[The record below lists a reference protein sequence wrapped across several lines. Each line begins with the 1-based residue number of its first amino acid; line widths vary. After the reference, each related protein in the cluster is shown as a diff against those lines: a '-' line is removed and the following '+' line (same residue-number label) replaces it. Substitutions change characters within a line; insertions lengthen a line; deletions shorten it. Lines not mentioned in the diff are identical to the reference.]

1 MQPSTIVTRTVT
13 RTVAHTVMRIVTRI
27 SVSAMLVLFFSP
39 LAAQPAGIVVNG
51 NIHTMNPDQPT
62 AQALAW
68 DREGRILA
76 IGEYEDLISRWPDI
90 VADDLAG
97 RTVIP
102 GLIDA
107 HGHVMGLGFSMLNA
121 DLAGADSVED
131 VIQRLR
137 RHAAELPEGAW
148 LRGRGWDQTR
158 WPGAAFPSAADL
170 DAAFPERPV
179 LLERVDGH
187 AIWANSAAMNRVDVD
202 MTGDWQPEGGFIHRD
217 DGGNPVGIFIDRAED
232 MFERVIPPPTEAEK
246 ALALDRALER
256 MSSLGLTGI
265 HDAGTSLDDLRRFL
279 HREAAG
285 VLPIRIHALVDGDEE
300 ALASLCRLGMV
311 DTARVTARGV
321 KFYADGAL
329 GSRGAALL
337 EEYSDDP
344 GNRGLLFEADEVL
357 QAMVDKAMRCGLQVA
372 IHAIGDRANR
382 QVIDALIEGRREF
395 GDNPG
400 RHRVEHVQIIHPE
413 DIPRLAG
420 AEIIASMQP
429 THATSDMRWAEDRL
443 GERRLFGAYAW
454 QRLRQAGA
462 RLAFGSD
469 FPVEQVDPMLGLYA
483 AVTRQDLDGE
493 PPGGWLPDQ
502 RVTIQVALEGFTVN
516 AAYAGFAEDETGS
529 LEAGKLADFLVLD
542 RDLFTIDPA
551 EIPKTRV
558 LRTVVG
564 GEVVYQAEGARATE

>member
-1 MQPSTIVTRTVT
+1 
-13 RTVAHTVMRIVTRI
+13 
-27 SVSAMLVLFFSP
+27 MLALAASP
-39 LAAQPAGIVVNG
+39 LAAKPAGMVVNG
-51 NIHTMNPDQPT
+51 KIHTMNPDQPV
-62 AQALAW
+62 AQAMAW
-68 DREGRILA
+68 DRDGRIVDVGTSEELA
-76 IGEYEDLISRWPDI
+76 SKWPDV
-90 VADDLAG
+90 VAEDLAG

-121 DLAGADSVED
+121 DLAGADSVEE
-131 VIQRLR
+131 VVQRLKQ
-137 RHAAELPEGAW
+137 HAAELPEGAW

-158 WPGAAFPSAADL
+158 WPGAQFPSAGDL

-187 AIWANSAAMNRVDVD
+187 AAWANSAAIGRVKVD
-202 MTGDWQPEGGFIHRD
+202 LTGEWQPEGGFIHRD
-217 DGGNPVGIFIDRAED
+217 QDGKPVGIFIDRAADVFED
-232 MFERVIPPPTEAEK
+232 VIPPPTEAEK

-256 MSSLGLTGI
+256 MTSLGLTGV

-285 VLPIRIHALVDGDEE
+285 KLPIRIHALADGDEE
-300 ALASLCRLGMV
+300 ALASLCRMGSV
-311 DTARVTARGV
+311 DTPRVTASGV

-337 EEYSDDP
+337 EAYSDDP
-344 GNRGLLFEADEVL
+344 GNRGLLFETDEVL
-357 QAMVDKAMRCGLQVA
+357 QAMVDKAMDCDLQVA

-382 QVIDALIEGRREF
+382 QVIDALIQGQSRFES
-395 GDNPG
+395 NPG
-400 RHRVEHVQIIHPE
+400 RHRVEHVQIIHPK
-413 DIPRLAG
+413 DIPRLAEAG
-420 AEIIASMQP
+420 IIASMQP

-443 GERRLFGAYAW
+443 GEQRLFGAYAW

-502 RVTIQVALEGFTVN
+502 RVTVQVAMEGFTID
-516 AAYAGFAEDETGS
+516 AAYAGFAEDDTGS
-529 LEAGKLADFLVLD
+529 LEAGKLADFVVLD
-542 RDLFTIDPA
+542 RDLFEIEPA
-551 EIPKTRV
+551 DIPKTRV

-564 GEVVYQAEGARATE
+564 GSVVFEADD